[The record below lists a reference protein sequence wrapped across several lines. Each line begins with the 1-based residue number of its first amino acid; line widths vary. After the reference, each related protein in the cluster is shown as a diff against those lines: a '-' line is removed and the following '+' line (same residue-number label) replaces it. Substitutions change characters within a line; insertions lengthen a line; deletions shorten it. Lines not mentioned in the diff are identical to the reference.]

1 MAIVAPYSKYN
12 KTSFKIAI
20 FFCIGAAVIF
30 AYDGYLS
37 KYEWSR
43 RRSFYEKHVTDGKP
57 DSDMVFNQKSPFA
70 FIGLAVILA
79 FWYKARK
86 DKKLI
91 ADENEL
97 IFSDTKKIPY
107 DSIEKINKTYFD
119 SKGYFTITYK
129 NKDGKEID
137 QKLSDR
143 MYDNMKEIL
152 ELLVEKISRTQ

>member
-1 MAIVAPYSKYN
+1 MAIEAPYSKYN

-37 KYEWSR
+37 KYEWSM
-43 RRSFYEKHVTDGKP
+43 RRSFYEKHVIDGKP
-57 DSDMVFNQKSPFA
+57 DGDMVFNQKSPFA
-70 FIGLAVILA
+70 FIALAVILA
-79 FWYKARK
+79 LWYNARK
-86 DKKLI
+86 NRKLI

-97 IFSDTKKIPY
+97 IINDIKKIPY

-152 ELLVEKISRTQ
+152 ELLVKKISRSQ

>member
-1 MAIVAPYSKYN
+1 MAIEAPYSKYN

-37 KYEWSR
+37 KYEWSM
-43 RRSFYEKHVTDGKP
+43 RRSFYEKHVIDGKP
-57 DSDMVFNQKSPFA
+57 DSDMVFNQKAPFA
-70 FIGLAVILA
+70 FIALAVILA
-79 FWYKARK
+79 LLYNARK
-86 DKKLI
+86 NRKLI
-91 ADENEL
+91 TDENEL
-97 IFSDTKKIPY
+97 IINDTKKIPY
-107 DSIEKINKTYFD
+107 DSIEKINKTHYD

-143 MYDNMKEIL
+143 MYDNIKEIL

>member
-1 MAIVAPYSKYN
+1 MAIEAPYSKYKKSN
-12 KTSFKIAI
+12 FKIAI
-20 FFCIGAAVIF
+20 FFCIAAGIIF

-37 KYEWSR
+37 KYEWSM
-43 RRSFYEKHVTDGKP
+43 RRSFYEKHVIDGKP
-57 DSDMVFNQKSPFA
+57 DSDMIFNRKSPFV
-70 FIGLAVILA
+70 FLGLAAVLA
-79 FWYKARK
+79 AWYSTRK
-86 DKKLI
+86 NKKLI
-91 ADENEL
+91 AGENEL

-137 QKLSDR
+137 QKLNVR

-152 ELLVEKISRTQ
+152 ELLVQKIS